1 MISLVY
7 NLVYYNWSTRDRLL
21 PSRYIYS
28 WHPEHHRTGDMEEEE
43 EPEQRSPGRRFIN
56 IKIEGETESRRDRQ
70 KWSKTGYTAA
80 HALHQRTK
88 QPRITNIPLV
98 ADLFFH

>member
-1 MISLVY
+1 MGRLITGFVGGNRDSLVF
-7 NLVYYNWSTRDRLL
+7 V
-21 PSRYIYS
+21 
-28 WHPEHHRTGDMEEEE
+28 TGNMEEEE
-43 EPEQRSPGRRFIN
+43 EPEQNRPGRR
-56 IKIEGETESRRDRQ
+56 KIEGETESRRDRQ
-70 KWSKTGYTAA
+70 KWRKTGYTAA

>member
-1 MISLVY
+1 
-7 NLVYYNWSTRDRLL
+7 
-21 PSRYIYS
+21 
-28 WHPEHHRTGDMEEEE
+28 MEEEE
-43 EPEQRSPGRRFIN
+43 EQEQEEARRFIN
-56 IKIEGETESRRDRQ
+56 ILKIEGETESRRDRQ
-70 KWSKTGYTAA
+70 KWNKTGSQYTAA